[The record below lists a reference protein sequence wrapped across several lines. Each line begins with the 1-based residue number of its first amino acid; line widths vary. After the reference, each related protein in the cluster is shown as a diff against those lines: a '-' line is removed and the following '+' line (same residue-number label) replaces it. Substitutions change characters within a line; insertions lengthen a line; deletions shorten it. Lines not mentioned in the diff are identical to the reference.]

1 MRRRIRRRAEKSEGD
16 RFRLKAGILAGL
28 LVLKPVWG
36 RSAQWKEDKCRHE
49 QRPQCR
55 KFPMQ
60 TLRRCDR
67 ARPTSDQSGYRDGR
81 WRRASRWKVR
91 EARSPFAATSSL
103 SSPRGSPQSD
113 LFSSPPLFPTSTAA
127 VSSSSPPLSQ
137 PTVFAFPHPDR
148 LYSPSFSCSHLS
160 SQSVSHSPLASAALS
175 PFSRCSFPTFCSS
188 PVEECTSP
196 PCCSPPS
203 PWTPF
208 SCFFPAASALVHARR
223 WNLGKEENR
232 LSHPASKQRRFI
244 RLRSSLRCLHW
255 PILFLSALLVCTCLS
270 PSLMTSNLP
279 YQKHAPSFFVVIFSH
294 AVSHSHGGIS
304 LAYVSADMGDK
315 GVLKTLPQDW
325 EPAESS
331 ELRLSPSRRPSPF
344 RHSVTSRSSSSQKS
358 GRSDTSRQRAAL
370 PVPSV
375 PFLFSQYGMAS
386 RVVSPL
392 RLETQATKPSASSPD
407 SQEKNLGGK
416 SPSEHDF
423 VAAVSPHTEIRPA
436 DSRNASSSG
445 GALLSMKDRHR
456 QERQQGRGGSSP
468 PRTASSPKGAA
479 PASEGSFPSFTERRS
494 SLGEVEKSELL
505 KLSADDSAFEKKTLK
520 LRKGIVRPWPVA
532 DPSFSGSLSTRVF
545 SPSRKHGPLLHGS
558 SELAEEN
565 STAEEDRSTW
575 IPIASSQGDGE
586 SEDGPEPQPEGVE
599 EMPGSSGGSR
609 REGEVT
615 GRGERW
621 SGRPEGA
628 NNTGELMHRQ
638 KAEKGRLRRRN
649 ILRDTMAENEVM
661 AGANMLGEI
670 DGGVEEALWTG
681 AYPGSFLGIRSSDD
695 DGDDGDDDGDEE
707 EEEEE
712 ESKHKHHPK
721 HHKHKHDS
729 EEEETEEDEE
739 KEHRTHK
746 ASESGHS
753 HRDQRY
759 AHTGAS
765 VAHILQGNE
774 DDGMREIEEE
784 KREYDEERMEENR
797 ERDEERREDRRERDA
812 ERREDKEETDEEISE
827 EQEERGA
834 RKGRRSETHASHSAS
849 SFSTEED
856 LSTVLTMMSP
866 AFVPGTGSH
875 ANTGHHE
882 ESLAEKK
889 HKSNGAGNA
898 AGSATQIPAQAGQA
912 AAAGTPG
919 VAAAAPGTPMM
930 LQKVPGAPNLVAGG
944 IAAAIPAAA
953 FPQATMVAGSNGL
966 PQGVPVAAPAVPTAP
981 SAAAGAPAAAASGA
995 PPGTP
1000 SAAAASGAPPGTPP
1014 AAAAPGAPPGTPP
1027 ATAATSGAPP
1037 GTPPGTPAEALGAVP
1052 GAPVATPGAAPTTA
1066 TPPAAAGTPG
1076 VVAGGPGLVPAV
1088 VAPAAGVAPLVA
1100 AAPGTV
1106 AGVPPTAVVVPTTA
1120 EQAAVAAEVAR
1131 EQLVAATLAAEGL
1144 APGAGVPP
1152 PPPHGR
1158 GWKAWSLG
1166 LLAFAIVVAFS
1177 CCGGCGYVFNNKLT
1191 RSLRRMRR
1199 KYKDALARRRL
1210 SEMEKQ
1216 RAKKHG
1222 EKVSEDSGEEKGGEG
1237 KNHRHKD
1244 SKSSDEK
1251 GDGKRQAKAALKLRG
1266 NPPAASDK
1274 NAEKR

>member
-1 MRRRIRRRAEKSEGD
+1 
-16 RFRLKAGILAGL
+16 
-28 LVLKPVWG
+28 
-36 RSAQWKEDKCRHE
+36 
-49 QRPQCR
+49 
-55 KFPMQ
+55 
-60 TLRRCDR
+60 
-67 ARPTSDQSGYRDGR
+67 
-81 WRRASRWKVR
+81 
-91 EARSPFAATSSL
+91 
-103 SSPRGSPQSD
+103 
-113 LFSSPPLFPTSTAA
+113 
-127 VSSSSPPLSQ
+127 
-137 PTVFAFPHPDR
+137 
-148 LYSPSFSCSHLS
+148 
-160 SQSVSHSPLASAALS
+160 
-175 PFSRCSFPTFCSS
+175 
-188 PVEECTSP
+188 
-196 PCCSPPS
+196 
-203 PWTPF
+203 
-208 SCFFPAASALVHARR
+208 
-223 WNLGKEENR
+223 
-232 LSHPASKQRRFI
+232 
-244 RLRSSLRCLHW
+244 
-255 PILFLSALLVCTCLS
+255 
-270 PSLMTSNLP
+270 
-279 YQKHAPSFFVVIFSH
+279 
-294 AVSHSHGGIS
+294 
-304 LAYVSADMGDK
+304 
-315 GVLKTLPQDW
+315 
-325 EPAESS
+325 
-331 ELRLSPSRRPSPF
+331 
-344 RHSVTSRSSSSQKS
+344 
-358 GRSDTSRQRAAL
+358 
-370 PVPSV
+370 
-375 PFLFSQYGMAS
+375 MAS

-392 RLETQATKPSASSPD
+392 RLETQATKPAASSPD
-407 SQEKNLGGK
+407 FQEKNLGGK

-468 PRTASSPKGAA
+468 PRTAPSPKGAA

-494 SLGEVEKSELL
+494 SLGEVEKRELL

-753 HRDQRY
+753 HRDQ
-759 AHTGAS
+759 S
-765 VAHILQGNE
+765 
-774 DDGMREIEEE
+774 
-784 KREYDEERMEENR
+784 
-797 ERDEERREDRRERDA
+797 
-812 ERREDKEETDEEISE
+812 
-827 EQEERGA
+827 
-834 RKGRRSETHASHSAS
+834 
-849 SFSTEED
+849 
-856 LSTVLTMMSP
+856 
-866 AFVPGTGSH
+866 
-875 ANTGHHE
+875 E

-930 LQKVPGAPNLVAGG
+930 LQKVAGAPNLVAGG

-1000 SAAAASGAPPGTPP
+1000 SAAAASGAPPGTPPAAAAPGAPPGTPPAAAAPGAPPGTPP